1 MVSYLDGIQKLRINK
16 YQQIVIASKYARLLN
31 RRLTEKRHTAESEE
45 EGEKINPKLY
55 RKSVAAAL
63 QALLRGEI
71 EYQEKE

>member
-1 MVSYLDGIQKLRINK
+1 VVRYLDGIQKLRINK

-31 RRLTEKRHTAESEE
+31 RRLTERRHTAES